1 MGARILST
9 ATAAGTTHTNS
20 TDEAVLASYTCPANF
35 WQTGK
40 SLHLRGYLRCI
51 STNASNT
58 LTVRVR
64 VGATTLTGTAIA
76 TSGAIDVADDDVT
89 VYDIWL
95 TCRDADSSGTLAASV
110 TMNNPDA
117 ATSTIGYGTEVASL
131 DFTAALLVEVT
142 GDWNVAHADNQ
153 VANQQLIVTEYADD
167 V

>member
-1 MGARILST
+1 MGARVLSIS
-9 ATAAGTTHTNS
+9 TAAGATHTDS

-40 SLHLRGYLRCI
+40 VLHLHGYLRCL
-51 STNASNT
+51 STNSTDT
-58 LTVRVR
+58 LTVKVR

-76 TSGAIDVADDDVT
+76 TSGAIDVANNDVT

-95 TCRDADSSGTLAASV
+95 TCRDADSSGTLACSAAL
-110 TMNNPDA
+110 NNPDA
-117 ATSTIGYGTEVASL
+117 ATSLIGYGTEVSSL

-142 GDWNVAHADNQ
+142 GDWSVASASNQ
-153 VANQQLIVTEYADD
+153 VANQQLVVTEIVAD